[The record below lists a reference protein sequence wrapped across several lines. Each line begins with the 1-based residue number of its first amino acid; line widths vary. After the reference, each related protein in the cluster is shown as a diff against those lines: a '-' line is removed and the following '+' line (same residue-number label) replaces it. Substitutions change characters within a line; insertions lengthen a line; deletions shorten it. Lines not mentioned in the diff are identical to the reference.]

1 MDKDN
6 EKKLPEEKKNNLI
19 SAENSLGEFLIYTT
33 PDGEKQIQVRLIDE
47 TVWLSQ
53 KLMAELFQKDVR
65 TINEHIRNVFA
76 ENELLRNEAV
86 IRNFRITAS
95 DGKNYDTNFYS
106 LDMIIS
112 VGYRVKSLRGTQF
125 RQWATQRIKE
135 YLIKGFSINTEYLKN
150 PEGKDYFE
158 ELLKEIREIRASEK
172 RFYAKIKDIYATS
185 VDYNKTSDVTR
196 DFFAMVQNKMLWA
209 ITGQTAAEIIHSRA
223 NAEEINMGL
232 TTWNGK
238 KLLAPDVVIAKNY
251 LKKDEMEKLDRLTVM
266 YLDYAE
272 LQAERRIPMTMVDW
286 ATKLDGLLN
295 LNEMEILTH
304 KGKIS
309 KELAEKKAKAE
320 YHKYEEKRRQQEII
334 DSDIEFAKEIE
345 EIKRIS
351 KKDKK

>member
-6 EKKLPEEKKNNLI
+6 EKKLPEEIDTSLTNT
-19 SAENSLGEFLIYTT
+19 ENSLGEFLIYTT

-65 TINEHIRNVFA
+65 TINEHILNVFA
-76 ENELLRNEAV
+76 EGELPQDNSV
-86 IRNFRITAS
+86 IRKFRITAS

-135 YLIKGFSINTEYLKN
+135 YLIKGFVINTEYLKN

-172 RFYAKIKDIYATS
+172 RFYAKIKDIYTTS
-185 VDYNKTSDVTR
+185 VDYDKTADVTR

-209 ITGQTAAEIIHSRA
+209 VTGQTAAEIIHSRA
-223 NAEEINMGL
+223 NADEINMGL

-272 LQAERRIPMTMVDW
+272 LQAERRIPMAMVDW
-286 ATKLDGLLN
+286 AKKLDGLLS

-320 YHKYEEKRRQQEII
+320 YHKYDEKRRQQEII

-351 KKDKK
+351 KKDKE

>member
-6 EKKLPEEKKNNLI
+6 EKKLPEEIDTSLTNT
-19 SAENSLGEFLIYTT
+19 ENSLGEFLIYIT

-65 TINEHIRNVFA
+65 TINEHIHNVFA
-76 ENELLRNEAV
+76 EGELPQDNSV
-86 IRNFRITAS
+86 IRKFRITAS
-95 DGKNYDTNFYS
+95 DGKNYDTKFYS

-125 RQWATQRIKE
+125 RQWATQRLKE
-135 YLIKGFSINTEYLKN
+135 YLIKGYAINKEYLKN

-158 ELLKEIREIRASEK
+158 KLLQDIREIRASEK
-172 RFYAKIKDIYATS
+172 RFYAKIRDIYSTS
-185 VDYNKTSDVTR
+185 VDYDKTADVTR
-196 DFFAMVQNKMLWA
+196 EFFAMVQNKMLWA
-209 ITGQTAAEIIHSRA
+209 VTGQTAAEIIHSRA
-223 NAEEINMGL
+223 DAQKVNMGL
-232 TTWNGK
+232 TAWNGQK
-238 KLLAPDVVIAKNY
+238 ILAPDVVIAKNY
-251 LKKDEMEKLDRLTVM
+251 LSKEEMDKLDRLTVM

-272 LQAERRIPMTMVDW
+272 LQAQRRIPMKMVDW
-286 ATKLDGLLN
+286 AKKLDALLN

-320 YHKYEEKRRQQEII
+320 YHKYDEKRRQQEII

-351 KKDKK
+351 KNKE

>member
-1 MDKDN
+1 MDKDD
-6 EKKLPEEKKNNLI
+6 EIKLSEEKKNNLI
-19 SAENSLGEFLIYTT
+19 NTENSLGEFLIYTT

-65 TINEHIRNVFA
+65 TINEHILNVFA
-76 ENELLRNEAV
+76 EGELLQDNSV
-86 IRNFRITAS
+86 IRKFRITAS

-135 YLIKGFSINTEYLKN
+135 YLIKGFTINTEYLKN

-172 RFYAKIKDIYATS
+172 RFYAKIKDIYTTS
-185 VDYNKTSDVTR
+185 VDYDKTADVTR

-209 ITGQTAAEIIHSRA
+209 VTGQTAAEIIHSRA
-223 NAEEINMGL
+223 NADEINMGL

-286 ATKLDGLLN
+286 AKKLDGLLS
-295 LNEMEILTH
+295 L
-304 KGKIS
+304 
-309 KELAEKKAKAE
+309 
-320 YHKYEEKRRQQEII
+320 
-334 DSDIEFAKEIE
+334 
-345 EIKRIS
+345 
-351 KKDKK
+351 KDRKSVV

>member
-1 MDKDN
+1 MDKDD
-6 EKKLPEEKKNNLI
+6 EKNLPEEKKNNLI

-65 TINEHIRNVFA
+65 TINEHILNVFA
-76 ENELLRNEAV
+76 ESELPHDESV
-86 IRNFRITAS
+86 IRKFRITAS

-135 YLIKGFSINTEYLKN
+135 YLIKGFTINTEYLKN

-185 VDYNKTSDVTR
+185 VDYDKTADVTR

-209 ITGQTAAEIIHSRA
+209 VTGQTAAEIIHSRA

-286 ATKLDGLLN
+286 ATKLDGLLS

-320 YHKYEEKRRQQEII
+320 YHKYDEKRRQQEII

-345 EIKRIS
+345 EIKRIT
-351 KKDKK
+351 KKDKE